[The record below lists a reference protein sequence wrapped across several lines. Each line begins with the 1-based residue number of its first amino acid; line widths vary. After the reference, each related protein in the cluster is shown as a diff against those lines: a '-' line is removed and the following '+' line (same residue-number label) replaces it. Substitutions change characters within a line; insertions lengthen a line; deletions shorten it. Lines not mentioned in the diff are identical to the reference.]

1 MLKLIIPCSKK
12 LLKYMRN
19 KLYLTLVCFSMLF
32 WTTSC
37 RYFSLKRSDKQN
49 AIARV
54 YDSYL
59 YKKDIKNLV
68 PKNIDKKDS
77 IIFVNNIINTWAKQ
91 QLLLRKA
98 QINMNE
104 DSLNLNKLVQ
114 QYKEDLF
121 INKYKEA
128 VVDQYLDTVVSNED
142 INKYYKEN
150 SNNFKLNEN
159 LIKLKYIHLGNDIL
173 NKKYFVKLFKSNK
186 QKDIDSLENKKLQLK
201 EFQLNDSIW
210 VSYSDVKS
218 KIPILKSFKDRDL
231 LKKSKFIQKKDS
243 LGLYLV
249 AIKDVRLRN
258 KIAPKS
264 YIKPI
269 IRQMILHQRKLDL
282 IKKIEGTLVVDA
294 LNKNHFETY

>member
-1 MLKLIIPCSKK
+1 
-12 LLKYMRN
+12 MRN

-37 RYFSLKRSDKQN
+37 QYFSLRKSDKQN

-150 SNNFKLNEN
+150 RNNFKLNEN

-173 NKKYFVKLFKSNK
+173 NKRYFIKLFKSNK

-258 KIAPKS
+258 QIAPES

-269 IRQMILHQRKLDL
+269 IKQMILHQRKLDL